1 MRRSD
6 EIVFIGL
13 SITSSWGNG
22 HASTYRS
29 LIRGLHQ
36 RGHKVL
42 FLEHDQPWYASN
54 RDAPILDYCH
64 ARLYADFEELRE
76 RYTQRIQAAA
86 AVIVGSYIHDGRR
99 VCDWVLN
106 QAHGVKAFYDI
117 DTPVTLACLRD
128 DSCDYLRASQV
139 PEFDVMLS
147 FTGGPTLQRL
157 ETEFGARCAR
167 ALYCSVD
174 VEQHRPASLRRD
186 IDLGYL
192 GTYSNDRQPALEQL
206 LNEPARRLSKRRFA
220 VAGAQY
226 PASIQWPR
234 NVQRVEHMA
243 PDRHSLFY
251 SRQRFTLNLTRA
263 DMRRAGYSPSVRLFE
278 AAACGTPIISDDW
291 IGLDEV
297 LTPNKEI
304 LLAHTAEDVTTYLQ
318 DVSDADARRLA
329 MAARERISTEHSSAR
344 RAAELESYL
353 ASARTVKPSQS
364 ARSSHQPAAD
374 RRESAI
380 H

>member
-1 MRRSD
+1 
-6 EIVFIGL
+6 
-13 SITSSWGNG
+13 
-22 HASTYRS
+22 
-29 LIRGLHQ
+29 
-36 RGHKVL
+36 
-42 FLEHDQPWYASN
+42 
-54 RDAPILDYCH
+54 
-64 ARLYADFEELRE
+64 
-76 RYTQRIQAAA
+76 
-86 AVIVGSYIHDGRR
+86 
-99 VCDWVLN
+99 VLN
-106 QAHGVKAFYDI
+106 QAQGVKAYYDI

-128 DSCDYLRASQV
+128 DSCDYLQASQV
-139 PEFDVMLS
+139 PEFDLMLS

-192 GTYSNDRQPALEQL
+192 GTYSIDRQPALEEL
-206 LNEPARRLSKRRFA
+206 LNEPARRLNKRRFA

-226 PASIQWPR
+226 PATIQWPK

-291 IGLDEV
+291 IGLEEV
-297 LTPNKEI
+297 LTPGKEI
-304 LLAHTAEDVTTYLQ
+304 LLAHTAEDVTAYLQ
-318 DVSDADARRLA
+318 ELSDADARRLA

-353 ASARTVKPSQS
+353 AAAQTAKPSQS
-364 ARSSHQPAAD
+364 ARSNHQPAAD
-374 RRESAI
+374 RRASAI